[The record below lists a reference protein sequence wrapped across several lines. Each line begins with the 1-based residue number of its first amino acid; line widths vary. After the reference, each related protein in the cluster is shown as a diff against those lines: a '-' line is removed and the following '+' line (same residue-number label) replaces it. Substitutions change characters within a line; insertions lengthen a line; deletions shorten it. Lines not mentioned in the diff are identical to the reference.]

1 MDFNQIIYQIYPFG
15 MCDAPKEND
24 GITVNRISRV
34 LDFVP
39 HLVKLGVTAVWFC
52 PVFESDRHGY
62 DTRNYRKIDCRLG
75 SNSDFQVVCDALH
88 KAGIRV
94 ILDGVFN
101 HVGRGFGPFR
111 DVQEKKWDSPY
122 ADWFN
127 INFNDT
133 WARDGFTYENWEGHE
148 ELVRLNLKNP
158 NVRDYLLKSIDLWVK
173 FFGIDGLRLD
183 VAYMVDR
190 DFLRELKAHV
200 KAINPDFLLLG
211 EIINGDYNVLLKD
224 CGLDSVTNY
233 ECRKGIYSSLNSH
246 NLFEIGFSLNRQFGP
261 ENWTLYKGEHLLS
274 FVDNHDVNRIASEL
288 TDKRD
293 IPLAYDLIYAMPGMP
308 CLYYGS
314 EWGMEGMRS
323 DWSDDALR
331 PSVRKPEWNA
341 LTDHIAML
349 STIRK
354 NHPVF
359 ANGSYEQCYIQN
371 EQLVFRRK
379 DENETAIF
387 AINCADHEV
396 TVPSPLSKGIDCTTE
411 KEADLSGGIHL
422 EAKSSRFFVER
433 SH

>member
-1 MDFNQIIYQIYPFG
+1 MDFNQIVYQIYPFG

-24 GITVNRISRV
+24 GITVNRIRRV

-39 HLVKLGVTAVWFC
+39 HLEKLGVTAVWFC

-101 HVGRGFGPFR
+101 HVGRGFGPFK
-111 DVQEKKWDSPY
+111 DVQEQKWDSPY
-122 ADWFN
+122 ANWFN

-133 WARDGFTYENWEGHE
+133 WARDGFTYENWEGHD

-158 NVRDYLLKSIDLWVK
+158 AVKEYLLKSIDLWIQ

-211 EIINGDYNVLLKD
+211 EIINGDYNMLLKE

-233 ECRKGIYSSLNSH
+233 AGRKGIYSSLNSH
-246 NLFEIGFSLNRQFGP
+246 NLFEIAFSLNRQFGP

-288 TDKRD
+288 TDK
-293 IPLAYDLIYAMPGMP
+293 
-308 CLYYGS
+308 
-314 EWGMEGMRS
+314 
-323 DWSDDALR
+323 
-331 PSVRKPEWNA
+331 
-341 LTDHIAML
+341 
-349 STIRK
+349 
-354 NHPVF
+354 
-359 ANGSYEQCYIQN
+359 
-371 EQLVFRRK
+371 
-379 DENETAIF
+379 
-387 AINCADHEV
+387 
-396 TVPSPLSKGIDCTTE
+396 
-411 KEADLSGGIHL
+411 
-422 EAKSSRFFVER
+422 
-433 SH
+433 